1 MLGLTSQTYPP
12 EPTSAVVLVNL
23 KLSGTLAFHR
33 LEVNMPDINVT
44 TCLSSLSIVT
54 LLSDIDIKMCSTING
69 DQTSSVRKCHH
80 ISRLLY

>member
-54 LLSDIDIKMCSTING
+54 LLSDIDMKENV
-69 DQTSSVRKCHH
+69 Q
-80 ISRLLY
+80 L